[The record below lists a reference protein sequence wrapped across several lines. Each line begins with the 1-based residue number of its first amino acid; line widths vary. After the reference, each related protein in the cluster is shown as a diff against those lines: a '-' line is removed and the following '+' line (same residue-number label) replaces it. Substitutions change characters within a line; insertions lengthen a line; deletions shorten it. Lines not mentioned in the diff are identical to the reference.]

1 MLNQVVLVGRLTS
14 DLEAK
19 ELEDAEKRVESLP
32 EKTQEDEVPNYE
44 YHLGDNVFIGAD
56 EYYISL
62 LNYMSENRSS
72 AGLNAYAGKNV
83 FDEYRYRVCNEADI
97 AKPYIQNELL
107 AYALKPTLRYGTYI
121 PDFTVMEDNK
131 GVVL

>member
-1 MLNQVVLVGRLTS
+1 MIDSCDFSNSKKTKEQLSKIFKDRIKYLETS
-14 DLEAK
+14 D
-19 ELEDAEKRVESLP
+19 
-32 EKTQEDEVPNYE
+32 QINNYIDKVRSK
-44 YHLGDNVFIGAD
+44 LLSVSD

-121 PDFTVMEDNK
+121 PDFTVMEDDK